1 MIEVDGP
8 KRGVATV
15 TIANPG
21 RRNALDLA
29 MFRALAAT
37 WRRLEADDTVRVIVV
52 TGADDCFSS
61 GADLSSISTDMSAAI
76 AEEAD
81 ERGADD
87 RSPGRR
93 AWSDVNDAVL
103 RGVRMSTPVIAA
115 VEGICYGA
123 GMELVG
129 ATDLRIAGR
138 SARFALPEVRY
149 GLVAGGGTLARLAR
163 QIPYAAAMRLLL
175 TGQPATADDLHR
187 LGYLNEVVADGTTLA
202 AAHELAAVI
211 ADNSPAAV
219 RAVKLVVQG
228 SLTDDLAA
236 AFELEEQAT
245 REVLAGPDAAE
256 GARAFL
262 AKRAPAWRL
271 D

>member
-1 MIEVDGP
+1 MIEVSEVE
-8 KRGVATV
+8 RGVATI

-21 RRNALDLA
+21 RKNALDLA
-29 MFRALAAT
+29 MFRALAAA
-37 WRRLEADDTVRVIVV
+37 WRRLEADDGVRVIVV
-52 TGADDCFSS
+52 TGADGCFCA
-61 GADLSSISTDMSAAI
+61 GADLSSISTDMSA
-76 AEEAD
+76 ELG
-81 ERGADD
+81 RGRREPGAQ
-87 RSPGRR
+87 SAGRR
-93 AWSDVNDAVL
+93 AWQDVNDAVL
-103 RGVRMSTPVIAA
+103 RAGRMSTPVIAA

-129 ATDLRIAGR
+129 ATDLRVAGQ
-138 SARFALPEVRY
+138 SARFALPEVRH

-175 TGQPATADDLHR
+175 TGQPATAEELR
-187 LGYLNEVVADGTTLA
+187 SLGFLNEVVPDGSALA
-202 AAHELAAVI
+202 AARELAAVI

-219 RAVKLVVQG
+219 RAVKQVVQG
-228 SLTDDLAA
+228 SFIDDLTA
-236 AFELEEQAT
+236 AFELEEKLT

-256 GARAFL
+256 GTRAFL